1 MIEKYDYL
9 IIGGGIAGVTA
20 AETIREES
28 PNSTIAIFSDE
39 KYLLYSRVLL
49 PSYLKKRLGREK
61 LFLRTIDDFNKKR
74 IDLHLEEK
82 VLYVDAKRRE
92 VEFSNNIILGF
103 DKLLIAS
110 GGKVVLQDFPEDHYT
125 YRLQTIEDADRLF
138 QNLDNIRD
146 PLVMGA
152 SFISLEFLEIFWL
165 NKIVPKL
172 LVRDSHFFSRILDE
186 QGGELLRL
194 NFERHGIILQ
204 FNDELNEIKKKDAS
218 LFVYTKGLREI
229 ECDALALGVGIERN
243 TDFLKD
249 SGIELGIKGVKV
261 NEFLETN
268 YPMIFAAGDIAE
280 FYDVVLGKYRTVGNW
295 TNAFLQ
301 GKRAGLSMAGQREPF
316 KNITGYSITNLG
328 FQITAL
334 GYCGEGVETM
344 MRIDDIRNQYERFFL
359 RDGVLVGAALI
370 NRFRDR
376 PHIAKLIET
385 KTLIEPYRDQLRNFE
400 FDIKNIPVVE

>member
-1 MIEKYDYL
+1 MLKYDYL
-9 IIGGGIAGVTA
+9 IIGGGVAGVTA

-28 PNSTIAIFSDE
+28 PSSTIAIFSDE
-39 KYLLYSRVLL
+39 KYPLYSRVLL

-74 IDLHLEEK
+74 IDLRLEEK

-92 VEFSNNIILGF
+92 VGFSNNIILGF

-110 GGKVVLQDFPEDHYT
+110 GGKVALQDFPEDHYT
-125 YRLQTIEDADRLF
+125 YRLQTLEDADRLF

-146 PLVMGA
+146 PLVVGA
-152 SFISLEFLEIFWL
+152 SFISLEFLEIFWV

-172 LVRDSHFFSRILDE
+172 LVRDSHFFNRILDE

-204 FNDELNEIKKKDAS
+204 FNDEVKEIKKKDAS

-243 TDFLKD
+243 IDFLRG
-249 SGIELGIKGVKV
+249 SGIELGVEGVKV

-268 YPMIFAAGDIAE
+268 DPIIFAAGDIAE
-280 FYDVVLGKYRTVGNW
+280 FYDTVLGKYRLAGNW
-295 TNAFLQ
+295 TNAFLH
-301 GKRAGLSMAGQREPF
+301 GKRAGLNMAGKRESF
-316 KNITGYSITNLG
+316 KNVTGYSITNLG

-334 GYCGEGVETM
+334 GDCGEGAETL
-344 MRIDDIRNQYERFFL
+344 MRIDTIRNQYERFFL
-359 RDGVLVGAALI
+359 RDGVLVGAAFI
-370 NRFRDR
+370 NRFQDK

-385 KTLIEPYRDQLRNFE
+385 KTLMETYRDQLRDFE
-400 FDIKNIPVVE
+400 FDIKDIPVIE